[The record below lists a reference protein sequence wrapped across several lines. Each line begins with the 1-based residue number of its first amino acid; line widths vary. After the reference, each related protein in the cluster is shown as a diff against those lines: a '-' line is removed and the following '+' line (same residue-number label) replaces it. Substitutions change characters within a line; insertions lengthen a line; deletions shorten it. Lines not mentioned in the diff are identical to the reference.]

1 LPYLDPALIATLLR
15 RARRNATAE
24 ELAALDRAVH
34 SEAFR
39 ASLGRIAC
47 GYDGG
52 QIVEDDRT

>member
-1 LPYLDPALIATLLR
+1 MLPYLDPALIATLLR
-15 RARRNATAE
+15 RARRNATPD
-24 ELAALDRAVH
+24 ELAALAQTVD

-52 QIVEDDRT
+52 QIVEE

>member
-1 LPYLDPALIATLLR
+1 MLPYLDPALIATLLR
-15 RARRNATAE
+15 RARRTASPE
-24 ELAALDRAVH
+24 ALAALEQTVN

-52 QIVEDDRT
+52 QIVEE